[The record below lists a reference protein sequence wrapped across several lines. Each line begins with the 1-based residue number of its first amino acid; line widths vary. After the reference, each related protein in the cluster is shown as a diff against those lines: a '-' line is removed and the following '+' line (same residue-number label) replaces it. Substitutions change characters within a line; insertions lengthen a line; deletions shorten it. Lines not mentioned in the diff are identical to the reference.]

1 MAEQITER
9 QILDILNSNLIKEFG
24 TAALM
29 FGCFYLILQL
39 TAKNLEALI
48 NQQKD
53 FINKT
58 FEMLKSMIECNLM
71 NTSLLQEIKDKIETN
86 SWCPYS
92 RKLLNHRENDN
103 E

>member
-1 MAEQITER
+1 M
-9 QILDILNSNLIKEFG
+9 DFLNSNLVKEFG

-39 TAKNLEALI
+39 TAKNLEQLI

-86 SWCPYS
+86 SWCPLA
-92 RKLLNHRENDN
+92 RKYQNHKEFDN

>member
-1 MAEQITER
+1 M
-9 QILDILNSNLIKEFG
+9 DFLNSNLLKEFG

-58 FEMLKSMIECNLM
+58 FEMLKSMIECNLL
-71 NTSLLQEIKDKIETN
+71 NTSLLQEIKDKIVANE
-86 SWCPYS
+86 WCPYA
-92 RKLLNHRENDN
+92 REFHKKYKNT
-103 E
+103 EREE

>member
-1 MAEQITER
+1 MIEGSTEER
-9 QILDILNSNLIKEFG
+9 KKMDFLNSTLIKEFG
-24 TAALM
+24 TGALM

-58 FEMLKSMIECNLM
+58 FEMLKDMINCNIL
-71 NTSLLQEIKDKIETN
+71 NTALLQEIKDKIETN
-86 SWCPYS
+86 SWCPYA
-92 RKLLNHRENDN
+92 RKHLKENEN

>member
-1 MAEQITER
+1 M
-9 QILDILNSNLIKEFG
+9 DILNSTLIKEFG

-53 FINKT
+53 FMNKT
-58 FEMLKSMIECNLM
+58 FDMLKSMTECNLM

-92 RKLLNHRENDN
+92 RKLSHRGEQED

>member
-1 MAEQITER
+1 MDFLT
-9 QILDILNSNLIKEFG
+9 SNFLKECG
-24 TAALM
+24 TSALM

-48 NQQKD
+48 TQQKD

-58 FEMLKSMIECNLM
+58 FDMLKSMIECNLL

-86 SWCPYS
+86 TWCPYA
-92 RKLLNHRENDN
+92 RNRYQQKEGRDE
-103 E
+103 